1 MEELFSKSMRKLSK
15 SKAVEF
21 LLFSFALFSFAF
33 SSDMGGKLARSENC
47 WKREGV
53 RGANGEDLKW
63 VDCFPNCTCGSQL
76 ICQVANQFRP
86 GQ

>member
-1 MEELFSKSMRKLSK
+1 
-15 SKAVEF
+15 
-21 LLFSFALFSFAF
+21 
-33 SSDMGGKLARSENC
+33 
-47 WKREGV
+47 V